1 MPRFISPDKT
11 EAFNTDDADLGR
23 FLDLDDVKQDLLA
36 DGWVESD
43 EPLIQREGTVCVK
56 CNGSGRVKKE
66 DEFMFLKEAC
76 SVCNGTGRI
85 T

>member
-23 FLDLDDVKQDLLA
+23 FLDLDEVKQDLLA

-43 EPLIQREGTVCVK
+43 EPLIQREGTVCLK
-56 CNGSGRVKKE
+56 CNGSGRIKE
-66 DEFMFLKEAC
+66 KNQFLSKTEFC
-76 SVCNGTGRI
+76 NVCNGTGRI
-85 T
+85 A